1 MGLTGVKGVLGVMGV
16 MGVMDLIGVGLDRGL
31 TGRHDKRNGFRQI

>member
-1 MGLTGVKGVLGVMGV
+1 MGLMAVKGVMGV